1 MFFLSYLLIFI
12 LDERRQKYSRSKS
25 LASFSEF
32 LFYCHI
38 LSYLFL
44 KNHSEFFYMFGIF
57 YETCWLYLLDKQI
70 LQIHH
75 YKDLLFG
82 VNNHPDFFLFHCK
95 LFQTVSN
102 RYCHYQCFCWAAHS
116 LWKKNNMVI
125 DIHSKYQ
132 FLTKLRS
139 FKVVPKILLSPNLNI
154 DTYYWGVY

>member
-44 KNHSEFFYMFGIF
+44 KNHSEFF
-57 YETCWLYLLDKQI
+57 TCLRYFMKHAGFTFWTNKYCRFTITKICCSAWTIIQT
-70 LQIHH
+70 
-75 YKDLLFG
+75 
-82 VNNHPDFFLFHCK
+82 FFCSIANYFK
-95 LFQTVSN
+95 LFRIGIVIISVSAEL
-102 RYCHYQCFCWAAHS
+102 RIVS
-116 LWKKNNMVI
+116 EKKNNMVI